1 MTVDAERELRSTDS
15 NDDNDDE
22 EDQKSASEH
31 EEEEE
36 SEEEEEDDNGGI
48 KGVTFCLTGHMSAQR
63 AVIVKAIV
71 SAGGKVAGTV
81 TKDVSVLIAEDPDAK
96 SQKLDK
102 AREDGVKVVGEDYL
116 KKYIKY

>member
-15 NDDNDDE
+15 NDDNDE
-22 EDQKSASEH
+22 EQKSASEH
-31 EEEEE
+31 EDEEE
-36 SEEEEEDDNGGI
+36 SEEEDDNGGI
-48 KGVTFCLTGHMSAQR
+48 KGVTFCLTGHMSVQR

-71 SAGGKVAGTV
+71 AAGGKVAGTV
-81 TKDVSVLIAEDPDAK
+81 TKDVSVLIAEAPDAK
-96 SQKLDK
+96 SKKLDK